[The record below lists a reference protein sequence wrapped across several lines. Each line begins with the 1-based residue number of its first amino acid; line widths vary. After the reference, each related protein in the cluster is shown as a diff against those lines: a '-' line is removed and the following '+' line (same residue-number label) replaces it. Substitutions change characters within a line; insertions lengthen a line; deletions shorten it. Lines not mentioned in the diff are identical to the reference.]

1 MVEKTFDWANWWR
14 VFYLDNAL
22 FKPSKIYSKEN
33 PSKDDFV
40 IDNVKCYI
48 IAILY
53 DVQCF
58 SLKNFSPDGPA
69 AISFLIALDMGYI
82 KNAVVRAFA
91 LSGPPYCPVNPSL
104 DLYIKQAH
112 HCISPY

>member
-1 MVEKTFDWANWWR
+1 MTLISNLLKYIPTLLW
-14 VFYLDNAL
+14 
-22 FKPSKIYSKEN
+22 
-33 PSKDDFV
+33 DDFDDEICYLKAKSI

-112 HCISPY
+112 HCISPYWMG